1 MAAIMT
7 GATLLPGGASC
18 LPGAGPGPA
27 CGARIASACG
37 LKPAAHG
44 LKPVPRFPRMPQ
56 PRLGRGVRRSG
67 RQAGPNASSPRQP
80 ARTPA
85 RQAGGKPALQA
96 GGRLALQA
104 ARRSVAAFSRRLR
117 PRWERRDP
125 RGLTLMLAAA
135 PAAHHAAPSAPVIS
149 AIVYG
154 AAAVLLIAGV
164 FAGAQ
169 WLLAK
174 IYGERLDGSDNPAP
188 VQEPTTPAKR

>member
-7 GATLLPGGASC
+7 GATLLPGGVSR

-27 CGARIASACG
+27 CGIRSASAGG

-56 PRLGRGVRRSG
+56 PRLRRGVRRAG
-67 RQAGPNASSPRQP
+67 RAAGPHANSPTQP
-80 ARTPA
+80 ART
-85 RQAGGKPALQA
+85 PALQA

-135 PAAHHAAPSAPVIS
+135 PAARHAAPSAPVIS
-149 AIVYG
+149 AIIYG

-174 IYGERLDGSDNPAP
+174 IYGERLDGSEDAAP
-188 VQEPTTPAKR
+188 ERESTTPAKR

>member
-7 GATLLPGGASC
+7 GATLLPGGASRS
-18 LPGAGPGPA
+18 PGAGPGPA
-27 CGARIASACG
+27 CGARSASACG

-56 PRLGRGVRRSG
+56 PRLRRGVRRAA
-67 RQAGPNASSPRQP
+67 RAAGQHASSPRQP

-85 RQAGGKPALQA
+85 LQDGRGSALQA

-104 ARRSVAAFSRRLR
+104 LRSVAALSRRLR

-135 PAAHHAAPSAPVIS
+135 PAAHQAAPSAPVVS

-174 IYGERLDGSDNPAP
+174 IYGERLDGSDDPAP

>member
-7 GATLLPGGASC
+7 GAMLLPGGASC

-27 CGARIASACG
+27 CGARSASAG
-37 LKPAAHG
+37 G
-44 LKPVPRFPRMPQ
+44 LKPVPRFPRMPP
-56 PRLGRGVRRSG
+56 PRLGRGVRRA
-67 RQAGPNASSPRQP
+67 RRAAGPHANSPTQP
-80 ARTPA
+80 ART
-85 RQAGGKPALQA
+85 PALQA

-104 ARRSVAAFSRRLR
+104 ARRGLAAFSRRLR
-117 PRWERRDP
+117 PRGERRDP
-125 RGLTLMLAAA
+125 RGMTLMLAAA
-135 PAAHHAAPSAPVIS
+135 PAAHQAAPSAPVIS

-174 IYGERLDGSDNPAP
+174 IYGERLDGSDDPAP